1 MTTHFFR
8 LSRVSGSVDAGAAR
22 TVNEQI
28 GISLNSI
35 NIISLIK
42 MTNILPFCTVSSAIK
57 KKLNLVTAMK

>member
-1 MTTHFFR
+1 
-8 LSRVSGSVDAGAAR
+8 
-22 TVNEQI
+22 VNEQI

-42 MTNILPFCTVSSAIK
+42 MTNILPFCTVSSAIR